1 MATDLTNINISDSY
15 KGLIHANGASLPA
28 PSIQQ
33 PLYDGS
39 GQKSSISLGVAGV
52 GASVSGPLSI
62 SGQLSAGVFTYP
74 ASPATNGYVLAQI
87 NSNTIA
93 LTGILDILQSASSS
107 YVADGTYNNVQNIT
121 VKNGLITSVTTTTAV
136 RTFFCDLE
144 TFNATA
150 LSAAAG
156 VSLSNTNR
164 GVYPYGSSNV
174 TNTISPWTVK
184 PILIRDNY
192 LNKVWGLAANNSD
205 ILPMYGTPNNND
217 VAIVVFS
224 DTIRLPI
231 VGTTNTALGNSG
243 NYMAST
249 SLLFAI
255 KYVWSDSTAKW
266 VWQRYL
272 ANGGSVA
279 LGTYGYD
286 TGTYYTNY
294 IRKAFQVNS
303 EFSVGTDGQ
312 NYGIVA
318 VYNDNTLSTTYT
330 KATVN

>member
-62 SGQLSAGVFTYP
+62 SGQLSAGAFTYP

-93 LTGILDILQSASSS
+93 LTSI
-107 YVADGTYNNVQNIT
+107 ADVLRSIPSVVPDNTYYNVKSMTI
-121 VKNGLITSVTTTTAV
+121 KNGLITAVLTGTEV

-150 LSAAAG
+150 LSAKQG
-156 VSLSNTNR
+156 EKITSPRNI
-164 GVYPYGSSNV
+164 YPYGTSSATNV
-174 TNTISPWTVK
+174 FNSANLK

-192 LNKVWGLAANNSD
+192 LNKVWGTKSNNSSIMPTYGEPYTGDTAIVIFSDPYIIPPGD
-205 ILPMYGTPNNND
+205 IRNGVSQNNYPIDVPHMYG
-217 VAIVVFS
+217 
-224 DTIRLPI
+224 
-231 VGTTNTALGNSG
+231 
-243 NYMAST
+243 
-249 SLLFAI
+249 I
-255 KYVWSDSTAKW
+255 KYVWDGTNW
-266 VWQRYL
+266 IWERYL
-272 ANGGSVA
+272 ASGGPRPYSA
-279 LGTYGYD
+279 DETWSA
-286 TGTYYTNY
+286 NY
-294 IRKAFQVNS
+294 NVNAYKRSFQVNNN
-303 EFSVGTDGQ
+303 FSTGGTGP
-312 NYGIVA
+312 
-318 VYNDNTLSTTYT
+318 TYT
-330 KATVN
+330 VMAWYYDKVSLAVPIAPDYNFG